1 MKLIAEYWPT
11 STDITVVSIFSATEF
26 APVMEFVLEWSDAF
40 DINVHPAVSAE
51 EGLKIGAAALGKL
64 ARLAPS

>member
-1 MKLIAEYWPT
+1 M
-11 STDITVVSIFSATEF
+11 VSIFSATEF
-26 APVMEFVLEWSDAF
+26 APVMEFVLEWNDAF